1 VAQDRSPVEAVRER
15 ILSSA
20 FAAFRE
26 RGYAGTTTREIASRA
41 RVSKRELYA
50 LFDDKQAM
58 LAACIRTRSE
68 RALQPLELGPVRDRR
83 AFQSTLEAYG
93 TSFLLEISQPN
104 VVALHRL
111 AVLEA
116 ESSPEV
122 GRALSTFGKEAIIRV
137 LGEFVRQA
145 QAARFLGKGD
155 PSTIA
160 RRFMSL
166 LWGDTMLG
174 LLLRAEDAP
183 GREVAQRRSREAVAA
198 LLRLFPPPR

>member
-1 VAQDRSPVEAVRER
+1 M
-15 ILSSA
+15 
-20 FAAFRE
+20 E

-41 RVSKRELYA
+41 RVSKRELYT
-50 LFDDKQAM
+50 LFEDKQAM

-68 RALQPLELGPVRDRR
+68 RAVQPLELGPVGNRR
-83 AFQSTLEAYG
+83 SFQSTLTAYG
-93 TSFLLEISQPN
+93 ASFLLEISQPP

-122 GRALSTFGKEAIIRV
+122 GRALRAFGREAIVGALTAFLR
-137 LGEFVRQA
+137 EA
-145 QAARFLGKGD
+145 QSAGLIGKGD
-155 PSTIA
+155 PFAIA

-166 LWGDTMLG
+166 LWGDTMLA
-174 LLLRAEDAP
+174 LLLRAEEAP
-183 GREVAQRRSREAVAA
+183 AKEAAQRRARDAVAD